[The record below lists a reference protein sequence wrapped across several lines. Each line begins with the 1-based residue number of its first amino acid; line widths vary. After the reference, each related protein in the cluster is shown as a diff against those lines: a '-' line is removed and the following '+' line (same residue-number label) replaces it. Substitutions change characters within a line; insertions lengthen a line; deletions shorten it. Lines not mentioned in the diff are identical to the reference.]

1 MSHNCSYTSK
11 QFTMKNIFYP
21 LIAMILL
28 SATVIDTNTVLYSY
42 KKGKIEFS
50 KSFLKLSFNESD
62 YINDIGDR
70 IECFVSLNKKHYLGS
85 ENQGE
90 YKMAV
95 RPYIDKYQTIL
106 KSKLDIIDYNPKLL
120 RTETRN
126 NRIYFYYNEHLITAD
141 IGRRTED
148 GRICVGANNYNFQ
161 VKEKNIVVALY
172 VNGQLKYNQN
182 LVMNTAGD
190 ITSKIDLIR

>member
-1 MSHNCSYTSK
+1 
-11 QFTMKNIFYP
+11 MKKILYP
-21 LIAMILL
+21 LIALILL
-28 SATVIDTNTVLYSY
+28 SATVKDTKTVLYSY
-42 KKGKIEFS
+42 DKGSIAFS
-50 KSFLKLSFNESD
+50 KGHLMLSFKESD
-62 YINDIGDR
+62 YIKNVGDR
-70 IECFVSLNKKHYLGS
+70 IECFVTLNKKHYLGS

-95 RPYIDKYQTIL
+95 RPYIEKYQTIL

-126 NRIYFYYNEHLITAD
+126 NRIYFYYNDHLITAD

-172 VNGQLKYNQN
+172 INNQLKYHQN
-182 LVMNTAGD
+182 LMINKDGD
-190 ITSKIDLIR
+190 VSSKIELMK

>member
-1 MSHNCSYTSK
+1 
-11 QFTMKNIFYP
+11 MKKILYP
-21 LIAMILL
+21 LIALILL
-28 SATVIDTNTVLYSY
+28 SANVKDTNTVLYSY
-42 KKGKIEFS
+42 EKGSIAFS
-50 KSFLKLSFNESD
+50 KGHLMLSFKESD
-62 YINDIGDR
+62 YINGVGDR
-70 IECFVSLNKKHYLGS
+70 IECFVSLNKKIYLGS

-90 YKMAV
+90 YKMAI
-95 RPYIDKYQTIL
+95 RPYIEKYQTIL

-141 IGRRTED
+141 IGRRTDD
-148 GRICVGANNYNFQ
+148 GRICIGANNYNFQ

-190 ITSKIDLIR
+190 IISKIDLIR

>member
-1 MSHNCSYTSK
+1 
-11 QFTMKNIFYP
+11 MKKILYP
-21 LIAMILL
+21 LIALILL
-28 SATVIDTNTVLYSY
+28 SATVKDSNSVLYSY
-42 KKGKIEFS
+42 DKGSIAFS
-50 KSFLKLSFNESD
+50 KGHLKLSFNESD
-62 YINDIGDR
+62 YKNGIGDR
-70 IECFVSLNKKHYLGS
+70 IECLVTLNKKYYLGS

-95 RPYIDKYQTIL
+95 KPYTEKYQTIL

-126 NRIYFYYNEHLITAD
+126 NRIYFYYNDHLITAD

-161 VKEKNIVVALY
+161 VKEKNIVVTLY
-172 VNGQLKYNQN
+172 VNNQLKYNQN
-182 LVMNTAGD
+182 LLISKDGD
-190 ITSKIDLIR
+190 VSSKIDLLNKY

>member
-1 MSHNCSYTSK
+1 
-11 QFTMKNIFYP
+11 MKKILYP

-28 SATVIDTNTVLYSY
+28 SATVKDTNAVLYSY

-62 YINDIGDR
+62 YINDSGDR
-70 IECFVSLNKKHYLGS
+70 IECFVSLNKKIYLGS

-95 RPYIDKYQTIL
+95 RPYTGKYQTIL
-106 KSKLDIIDYNPKLL
+106 KSKLSIIDYNPKLL

-141 IGRRTED
+141 IGRRTDD
-148 GRICVGANNYNFQ
+148 GRICVGANKYDFQ

-172 VNGQLKYNQN
+172 INNQLKYHQN
-182 LVMNTAGD
+182 LMISKDGD
-190 ITSKIDLIR
+190 VTSRIDLLNKY

>member
-1 MSHNCSYTSK
+1 
-11 QFTMKNIFYP
+11 MKKILYP
-21 LIAMILL
+21 LIALILL
-28 SATVIDTNTVLYSY
+28 SATVKDSNSVLYSY
-42 KKGKIEFS
+42 DKGSIAFS
-50 KSFLKLSFNESD
+50 KGHLMLSFKEFD
-62 YINDIGDR
+62 YINGVGDR
-70 IECFVSLNKKHYLGS
+70 IECLVTLNKKYYLGS

-95 RPYIDKYQTIL
+95 KPYTEKYQTIL

-126 NRIYFYYNEHLITAD
+126 NRIYFYYNDHLITAD

-148 GRICVGANNYNFQ
+148 GRICVGANHYNFQ

-172 VNGQLKYNQN
+172 INNQMKYHQN
-182 LVMNTAGD
+182 LMINKDGD
-190 ITSKIDLIR
+190 VSSKIELIR